1 MAELIS
7 EQFRI
12 VAKQW
17 VAADTAAHMLEECKS
32 AVLSQQMH
40 ALGDMP
46 VSRAELEI
54 KASDEWTEYL
64 RKMVE
69 ARGKA
74 NLLKVQCEYL
84 RMKSSEQMSHEASAR
99 AEMRL

>member
-1 MAELIS
+1 MSIS
-7 EQFRI
+7 EEYRLA
-12 VAKQW
+12 AKEW
-17 VAADTAAHMLEECKS
+17 VEADTAASMLEECKS

-46 VSRAELEI
+46 VSSAEMEI

-74 NLLKVQCEYL
+74 NLLKVKCEWL
-84 RMKSSEQMSHEASAR
+84 RMRHSEQQSREASAR